1 MGPADYRGRLTA
13 GFLWVFSVGGVV
25 GLGVLSV
32 GSDWAG
38 EYAAPL
44 AAAALL
50 LLLLVQDVATRAR
63 PEDADSRIPTA
74 PGTVWTLSLGGNL
87 M

>member
-13 GFLWVFSVGGVV
+13 GLLWVFSVGGVV
-25 GLGVLSV
+25 GLGVLSIWSSCAV
-32 GSDWAG
+32 
-38 EYAAPL
+38 EYAAQLAL
-44 AAAALL
+44 AAII

-74 PGTVWTLSLGGNL
+74 PGTVWTLSLGGKL